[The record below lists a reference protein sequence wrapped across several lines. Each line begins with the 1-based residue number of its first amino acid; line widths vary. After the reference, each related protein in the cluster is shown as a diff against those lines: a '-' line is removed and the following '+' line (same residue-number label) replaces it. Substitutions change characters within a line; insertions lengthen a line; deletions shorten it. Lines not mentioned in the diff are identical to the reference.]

1 MKNMD
6 DYRFQNELEYQLAL
20 LESIRKLLL
29 VYEKFYQEETK
40 GDMLPRI
47 GGSILSHQELT
58 RTLQKSH
65 PEFWNHKKE
74 ALQELSRIRKCGK
87 KSMQENGI
95 RPSDCRLHNFPQH
108 ILLWCGLLL
117 RELW

>member
-40 GDMLPRI
+40 AI
-47 GGSILSHQELT
+47 C
-58 RTLQKSH
+58 
-65 PEFWNHKKE
+65 F
-74 ALQELSRIRKCGK
+74 
-87 KSMQENGI
+87 
-95 RPSDCRLHNFPQH
+95 
-108 ILLWCGLLL
+108 
-117 RELW
+117 RELAEVSCLIRS

>member
-6 DYRFQNELEYQLAL
+6 DYRFQKELEYQLAL

-74 ALQELSRIRKCGK
+74 ALQELSRIRECGK
-87 KSMQENGI
+87 KSMREKGI
-95 RPSDCRLHNFPQH
+95 VIAMEYVIHAF
-108 ILLWCGLLL
+108 GL
-117 RELW
+117 

>member
-47 GGSILSHQELT
+47 GGSILSL
-58 RTLQKSH
+58 
-65 PEFWNHKKE
+65 
-74 ALQELSRIRKCGK
+74 IR
-87 KSMQENGI
+87 S
-95 RPSDCRLHNFPQH
+95 
-108 ILLWCGLLL
+108 
-117 RELW
+117 

>member
-74 ALQELSRIRKCGK
+74 ALQELSHIRECGK
-87 KSMQENGI
+87 KSMWKTESSSPWNM
-95 RPSDCRLHNFPQH
+95 
-108 ILLWCGLLL
+108 
-117 RELW
+117 

>member
-47 GGSILSHQELT
+47 GGSIPVSSGT
-58 RTLQKSH
+58 DPDASKIS
-65 PEFWNHKKE
+65 F
-74 ALQELSRIRKCGK
+74 
-87 KSMQENGI
+87 GI
-95 RPSDCRLHNFPQH
+95 LGP
-108 ILLWCGLLL
+108 
-117 RELW
+117 

>member
-29 VYEKFYQEETK
+29 VYEEFYQEETK

-47 GGSILSHQELT
+47 GGSILSHQELN

-74 ALQELSRIRKCGK
+74 ALQELVPYPGMRKEKHAGKRNRHRHGICNPCIRTY
-87 KSMQENGI
+87 
-95 RPSDCRLHNFPQH
+95 
-108 ILLWCGLLL
+108 GL
-117 RELW
+117 